1 MIYIIDQVL
10 LELEISNKSC
20 MDFNLLSVHHEK
32 NTNLQK
38 VVE

>member
-1 MIYIIDQVL
+1 MVDQVL
-10 LELEISNKSC
+10 LEFSNKSC